1 MSLRTHLN
9 DITRAGIVAAH
20 NRLLQRQHQL
30 SRLLLTRAKK
40 DQTRPSIDVPLI
52 TRRTTTGAL
61 SSPYETYP
69 ETGREL
75 GTVGNIDWTE
85 QVAVLQVT
93 GFELRTQHG
102 INITQLMDR
111 DSLTEL
117 PTDKQQVLISTIN
130 TQISRAEEDLAWSLG
145 KQLYAGIGVGGQLT
159 GLPVILDSTGNY
171 LGKSTSDSIFDTDDV
186 TSNSFWTPH
195 VDSNSGTNRQLTL
208 ERLATNLNKIRRGGE
223 KPEDVVVI
231 MNNDMWSTLEIMLQ
245 GQQYFRNENPT
256 MIGFNSIEWRNATFM
271 ADEMCP
277 ANRLFGLNMN
287 HLWYQIHPAADL
299 DNFQGWKQP
308 HNQDVLVG
316 EILTQIQLISNDRH
330 RMFDLQDILSV
341 AD

>member
-40 DQTRPSIDVPLI
+40 DQTRGSIDVPLI
-52 TRRTTTGAL
+52 TRRTVTGAL
-61 SSPYETYP
+61 ASPYEPYP
-69 ETGREL
+69 DGAREL
-75 GTVGNIDWTE
+75 GTVGNIEWTE

-117 PTDKQQVLISTIN
+117 PQDKQQVLISTIN

-159 GLPVILDSTGNY
+159 GLPVILDATGSY
-171 LGKSTSDSIFDTDDV
+171 LGKSTSDAIFDTDDV

-195 VDSNSGTNRQLTL
+195 VDTGSGTNRQLTL
-208 ERLATNLNKIRRGGE
+208 ERLATILNKIRRGGE
-223 KPEDVVVI
+223 KPEDVVVV

-245 GQQYFRNENPT
+245 GQQYFRNENPV

-271 ADEMCP
+271 PDEMCP
-277 ANRLFGLNMN
+277 ANTMYGLNMN
-287 HLWYQIHPAADL
+287 DL

-316 EILTQIQLISNDRH
+316 EILSQIQLLCNDRH
-330 RMFDLQDILSV
+330 RMFQLSDILSV